1 MPQIPKL
8 SKFQLFVKELVPHE
22 LDYLVHTAQF
32 VDQDNIQI
40 LQQARTIVRE
50 QHGFDS
56 WHVEIDKRKYS
67 RLMQWMAE
75 KLDKKDVDKDYAW
88 LLYLEQQVMT
98 DRISPKEE
106 TALVKRLK
114 NYSFPCY
121 NFMRLYQLAQQFG
134 NFLMIR
140 MRDDHQEIVQSFLES
155 HKLDYLRCR
164 DTYQQLNDATSAIVG
179 QYKGERMSTR
189 HWESW
194 LTSVFQNEKLDGL
207 NRYSAI
213 VRLTFLYYNYKDYS
227 TLESLYEELDQCFAT
242 GLFYSKRILANYY
255 SNRVLTHAQKNEWEL
270 AEYYGLLSI
279 KFKGADF
286 IHYLNNLAAIW
297 IRSGKYKAT
306 LHHMQQAFTE
316 LKNTTSAHNKVGF
329 VSLYTKAL
337 NYNGQSGEALRYAGN
352 YLEANKE
359 DVLKHRWHLFFTT
372 YLQSMLFEGR
382 YELLIHTIKKFQL
395 LEKDR
400 KYQDR
405 SNYLPTIP
413 WYYYMSQYKTRSL
426 NLKSFMENLVAIVN
440 DNPEDIH
447 RHQSL
452 QQIYQDLKKAAPEMP
467 ISLTSAIKKYQQPIS
482 DN

>member
-22 LDYLVHTAQF
+22 LEYLVHTAQF
-32 VDQDNIQI
+32 VDQDNIRI
-40 LQQARTIVRE
+40 LHQAKDIVKDQQ
-50 QHGFDS
+50 HFDS
-56 WHVEIDKRKYS
+56 WQLDIDKRKYS
-67 RLMQWMAE
+67 RLMQWMSE

-114 NYSFPCY
+114 NYTFPCY

-140 MRDDHQEIVQSFLES
+140 MRDDHQVTVQSFIEA

-207 NRYSAI
+207 NRYAAI
-213 VRLTFLYYNYKDYS
+213 VRLTFLYYNYKDYR

-255 SNRVLTHAQKNEWEL
+255 SNRVLMHAQKNEWDK

-279 KFKGADF
+279 KFKGADY

-297 IRSGKYKAT
+297 IRSRKYKTT
-306 LHHMQQAFTE
+306 LQYMQQAFPE

-329 VSLYTKAL
+329 VALYTKAL
-337 NYNGQSGEALRYAGN
+337 NYNGQSAEALRYAGN
-352 YLEANKE
+352 YLEANRE
-359 DVLKHRWHLFFTT
+359 DVLTHRWHLFFTT
-372 YLQSMLFEGR
+372 YLQSMLFESR
-382 YELLIHTIKKFQL
+382 YDLLIHTIKKYQL

-413 WYYYMSQYKTRSL
+413 WYYHTAMYKVKSIKLQSL
-426 NLKSFMENLVAIVN
+426 MEHLVTLVA
-440 DNPEDIH
+440 DNTEDPH
-447 RHQSL
+447 RQQSL
-452 QQIYQDLKKAAPEMP
+452 QLIYQDIKKSTPEIP
-467 ISLTSAIKKYQQPIS
+467 ISLSSAIEKYRKMTR